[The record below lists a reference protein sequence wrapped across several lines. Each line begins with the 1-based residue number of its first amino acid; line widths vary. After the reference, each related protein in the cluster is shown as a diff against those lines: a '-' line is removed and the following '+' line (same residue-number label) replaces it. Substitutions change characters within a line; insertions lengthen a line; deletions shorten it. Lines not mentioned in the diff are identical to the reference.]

1 MARLRSYESCPGYRS
16 PRGRNYYTYLRTV
29 ILDNGHTA
37 GAPATA
43 FCYTETIRG
52 LFRDDEFYDLDL
64 DDGQAARWPVAGV
77 RLILRHTTP
86 QDFPGSHSFNRTAR
100 LRGHQI

>member
-1 MARLRSYESCPGYRS
+1 MARLRSHEFCPGYRS
-16 PRGRNYYTYLRTV
+16 PRGHNYYTYLRTV

-43 FCYTETIRG
+43 FCYTEIIRG

-64 DDGQAARWPVAGV
+64 DDGQAARSSVAGV
-77 RLILRHTTP
+77 RLILRHTIPHHTTGLSRHT
-86 QDFPGSHSFNRTAR
+86 QF
-100 LRGHQI
+100 